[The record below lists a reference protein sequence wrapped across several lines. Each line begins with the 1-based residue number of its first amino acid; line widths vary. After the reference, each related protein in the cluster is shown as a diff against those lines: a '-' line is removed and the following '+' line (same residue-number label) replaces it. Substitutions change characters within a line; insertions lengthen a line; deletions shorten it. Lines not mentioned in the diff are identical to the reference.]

1 MVDMTEHKEVR
12 VITRM
17 EPSLVERVERVADE
31 FYGGNRSLLIR
42 LATIAVVDRRERELA
57 ERDAQEAVAA

>member
-1 MVDMTEHKEVR
+1 MVDTAEHKVVR
-12 VITRM
+12 VITKM

-42 LATIAVVDRRERELA
+42 LATIAVIDRRERELA
-57 ERDAQEAVAA
+57 ERDANELQAA